1 MPPSVTRTT
10 SPESAALAR
19 ARALARLLD
28 TSLRVPGTRFRFGLD
43 PILGLVPGIGDLA
56 GVLLSSTI
64 LLTAARL
71 GVPGPTLLRMGMNVG
86 IEAVV
91 GLVPLLG
98 DLFDAGWRANVR
110 NMALIDAHLERP
122 GSTAR
127 RDRRWLISVA
137 AGIVIVLIAI
147 VGAGAWLI
155 ISLLRALG
163 FG

>member
-1 MPPSVTRTT
+1 MPPSAPRTT
-10 SPESAALAR
+10 SVEPATLAR

-28 TSLRVPGTRFRFGLD
+28 TSMRFPGTRFRFGLD
-43 PILGLVPGIGDLA
+43 PILGLIPGVGDLA

-71 GVPGPTLLRMGMNVG
+71 GVPGATLLRMGLNVG

-98 DLFDAGWRANVR
+98 DLFDAGWRANIR
-110 NMALIDAHLERP
+110 NMALIDTHLERP

-127 RDRRWLISVA
+127 RDRRWLIAVAIGIVVALVAIVA
-137 AGIVIVLIAI
+137 AGAWIV
-147 VGAGAWLI
+147 

>member
-1 MPPSVTRTT
+1 MPPSVTRTG
-10 SPESAALAR
+10 SPQPASLTR

-43 PILGLVPGIGDLA
+43 PILGLIPGVGDLA
-56 GVLLSSTI
+56 GVLLSGSI

-71 GVPGPTLLRMGMNVG
+71 GVPGATLLRMGVNVG
-86 IEAVV
+86 IEAVL
-91 GLVPLLG
+91 GLIPILG

-110 NMALIDAHLERP
+110 NMALIDAHFESP

-127 RDRRWLISVA
+127 RDRRWLIAVA
-137 AGIVIVLIAI
+137 VAIVLVLIAI
-147 VGAGAWLI
+147 VGAGVWLV